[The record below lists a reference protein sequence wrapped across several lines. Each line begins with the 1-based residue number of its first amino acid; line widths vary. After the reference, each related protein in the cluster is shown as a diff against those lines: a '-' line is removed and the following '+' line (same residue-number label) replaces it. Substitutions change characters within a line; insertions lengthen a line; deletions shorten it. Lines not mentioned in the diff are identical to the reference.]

1 MAKAKKVAEEQV
13 EQAAAPAPETNEV
26 PEAITLVDLQLLL
39 NIVDLAS
46 SRGAFRGAELTQV
59 GGVYDKLNR
68 FLSYV
73 AAQQKKAQEEQEAQA
88 AQAA

>member
-1 MAKAKKVAEEQV
+1 MAKMKKVAEEQV
-13 EQAAAPAPETNEV
+13 EDTAAPTTNTSEV
-26 PEAITLVDLQLLL
+26 PESITLVDLQLLL

-59 GGVYDKLNR
+59 GGVFDKLNK
-68 FLSYV
+68 FLTYV
-73 AAQQKKAQEEQEAQA
+73 AEQQKKAQEEQA